1 MRIFSICKN
10 AKLNNIS
17 FTFKVK
23 LHIKHEEDKHKIQH
37 NSDLSGVEKQTW
49 EGDLGAQQSQLF
61 LQLRAG
67 YTDIFCDSLCLI
79 CTVYIFFRMYDMDSI
94 ITYFRITR
102 SPDKNLLAGHI

>member
-37 NSDLSGVEKQTW
+37 NSDLSGVGET
-49 EGDLGAQQSQLF
+49 DLGGGPGGSTISAVSS
-61 LQLRAG
+61 A
-67 YTDIFCDSLCLI
+67 
-79 CTVYIFFRMYDMDSI
+79 
-94 ITYFRITR
+94 
-102 SPDKNLLAGHI
+102 